1 MTTTTTDDRHSNDT
15 GAGHE
20 THGNGNGYGHS
31 GESQLADCNTQGGNG
46 VTGGNGGNGGS
57 GGEDCQPQGGSGG
70 SGGGG
75 GTPVAHSDPCEPEGG
90 GGGNGGYPVADCE
103 PCDGAYH
110 GSLIAVNVDI
120 DVSINLASDILPCL
134 DLPAI
139 CIDADAHAVV

>member
-1 MTTTTTDDRHSNDT
+1 MTTTTENDRHSNDT

-20 THGNGNGYGHS
+20 SHGNGNGYGHS
-31 GESQLADCNTQGGNG
+31 GESQVADCNTQGGNG
-46 VTGGNGGNGGS
+46 GTGGTGVGDACN
-57 GGEDCQPQGGSGG
+57 GG

-75 GTPVAHSDPCEPEGG
+75 VV
-90 GGGNGGYPVADCE
+90 PVADCE

-110 GSLIAVNVDI
+110 GSLLAVNADI
-120 DVSINLASDILPCL
+120 DVSINLAGDILPCL